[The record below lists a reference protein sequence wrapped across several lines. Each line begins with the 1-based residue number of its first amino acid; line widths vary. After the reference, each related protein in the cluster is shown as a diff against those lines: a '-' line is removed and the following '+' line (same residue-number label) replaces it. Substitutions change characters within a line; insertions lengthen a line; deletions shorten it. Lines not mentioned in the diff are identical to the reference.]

1 MKKEDEVEQ
10 VLQDVSDVPPP
21 LPKKILDGPL
31 LWADKL
37 VFDTKLGIPISA
49 LNEASK
55 NSTVL

>member
-21 LPKKILDGPL
+21 PPKKILDGPL
-31 LWADKL
+31 LWAQKM
-37 VFDTKLGIPISA
+37 VFDTILGVPISA

-55 NSTVL
+55 TYYVL